1 MTTAS
6 TDLDL
11 AGTIFVA
18 INRAPQAEGYSDP
31 NAFRIAERGAARHA
45 RRVPCR

>member
-6 TDLDL
+6 TDREL
-11 AGTIFVA
+11 AGMIFVA
-18 INRAPQAEGYSDP
+18 INRALQAEGYSDSE
-31 NAFRIAERGAARHA
+31 AFRTALRGDPRPA

>member
-6 TDLDL
+6 TDLEL

-18 INRAPQAEGYSDP
+18 INRALQAEGYSDSE
-31 NAFRIAERGAARHA
+31 AFRIAERGASRHA
-45 RRVPCR
+45 RRMQCR

>member
-6 TDLDL
+6 TDLEL
-11 AGTIFVA
+11 AGMIFVA
-18 INRAPQAEGYSDP
+18 INRALKAEGYSDP
-31 NAFRIAERGAARHA
+31 EAFRIAERGASRHV